1 MTEKKFTG
9 LIYDNIFP
17 RSIGEKT
24 KKVYFHDNNDLILNL
39 KKEEIKKFSKKINLF
54 FFITSLAFLI
64 FILIN
69 LIKITLNTTD
79 LNQYIQKL
87 IFLEERYL
95 TEMER
100 YLPLL

>member
-69 LIKITLNTTD
+69 LIKISLNKFD
-79 LNQYIQKL
+79 LNQIYTKL